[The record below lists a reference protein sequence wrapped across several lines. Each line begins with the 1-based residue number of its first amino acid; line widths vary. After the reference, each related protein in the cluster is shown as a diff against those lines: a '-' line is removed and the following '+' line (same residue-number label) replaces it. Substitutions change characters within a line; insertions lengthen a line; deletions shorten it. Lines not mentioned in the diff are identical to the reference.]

1 MTDDSELVQ
10 IQIAGADAHA
20 EGWHRFDNPFFRTTH
35 APAVTGDAPALW
47 RAKKDAWDRGF
58 CRGYAA
64 VPLGPKE
71 TVDRDQE
78 AAQSEA
84 SGPEGSGESPPLS

>member
-10 IQIAGADAHA
+10 IQIAGADARA
-20 EGWHRFDNPFFRTTH
+20 DGWHRFDNPFFRTTH

-64 VPLGPKE
+64 VPLGAKE
-71 TVDRDQE
+71 TVDRNQKTAE
-78 AAQSEA
+78 PGA
-84 SGPEGSGESPPLS
+84 SGPEEIGDRPLFP